1 LRLFRMTDRIQK
13 VLHEDV
19 MTAILDDAVAPTEQ
33 DTKLA
38 QESSRR
44 LSSLAKRDRMK
55 IVVRAGDDQSSAI
68 ELPRA
73 AVDLLVR
80 ILIEMAEGNAITLI
94 PIHAELTTQQAASML
109 GVSRPF
115 LIQQMEAKKIPFR
128 KIGTHR
134 RIRFK
139 DVMDY
144 KRRIDADRVK
154 VLDQLA
160 AEAQELKMGY

>member
-1 LRLFRMTDRIQK
+1 
-13 VLHEDV
+13 
-19 MTAILDDAVAPTEQ
+19 MTAIFEDAVAPTEQ

-44 LSSLAKRDRMK
+44 LSSLTKKDRIK
-55 IVVRAGDDQSSAI
+55 IVRAGDDQSSAI

-73 AVDLLVR
+73 AVDLLAR
-80 ILIEMAEGNAITLI
+80 ILTEMAEGNAITLI

-144 KRRIDADRVK
+144 KRRIDADREK

>member
-1 LRLFRMTDRIQK
+1 MST
-13 VLHEDV
+13 VLDE
-19 MTAILDDAVAPTEQ
+19 AVAPTEQ
-33 DTKLA
+33 ETKLA

-44 LSSLAKRDRMK
+44 LSSLPKQDRVK
-55 IVVRAGDDQSSAI
+55 VLIRGDDRNAPAI
-68 ELPRA
+68 ELPQA
-73 AVDLLVR
+73 AVHLLTR
-80 ILIEMAEGNAITLI
+80 ILTEMAAGNAVTLI
-94 PIHAELTTQQAASML
+94 PIHAELTTQQAASLL

-134 RIRFK
+134 RIRFQ

-144 KRRIDADRVK
+144 KRRIDADREK

-160 AEAQELKMGY
+160 AEAQELQMGY

>member
-1 LRLFRMTDRIQK
+1 MIGFFDG
-13 VLHEDV
+13 
-19 MTAILDDAVAPTEQ
+19 AVAPTEQ

-44 LSSLAKRDRMK
+44 LSSLKKRDRIK
-55 IVVRAGDDQSSAI
+55 IVVRAGDDESSAI

-73 AVDLLVR
+73 AVNLLAR
-80 ILIEMAEGNAITLI
+80 ILTEMAEGNAVTLI

-144 KRRIDADRVK
+144 KHRIDADREK